1 MRICTIYWIAFL
13 EMQAYKIRALKIF
26 PLPRHYYIQ
35 IHSWDFKFRYCRYVD
50 FLSRAISIKFPFCQN
65 TNFILLFYFLLCPY
79 VGIVYIHNTLYVMY
93 IQYIIVLISS
103 VNRLLLDLNA
113 NKYLV
118 IFLRFYKIK
127 LINERLST

>member
-1 MRICTIYWIAFL
+1 
-13 EMQAYKIRALKIF
+13 
-26 PLPRHYYIQ
+26 
-35 IHSWDFKFRYCRYVD
+35 
-50 FLSRAISIKFPFCQN
+50 
-65 TNFILLFYFLLCPY
+65 
-79 VGIVYIHNTLYVMY
+79 MY